1 MDSSEKAESWDIYA
15 SMFGGIPE
23 AELQDLSAYW
33 TAFPHLKAALFS
45 PDNEAYCRLNVANL
59 KNAVLSHPDVV
70 AFKTAFQNAF
80 GDFDAYLKS
89 ALIDGMTQL
98 NAAGEEERLSREIFA
113 RLAGI
118 PLVDRYAA
126 YQLLDD
132 DWKKI
137 AIDLEVIQTEGFAA
151 TKQVDPNMVLK
162 RMPRYRTAGWVMCC
176 PLSWCRALKCTRK

>member
-1 MDSSEKAESWDIYA
+1 M
-15 SMFGGIPE
+15 
-23 AELQDLSAYW
+23 
-33 TAFPHLKAALFS
+33 
-45 PDNEAYCRLNVANL
+45 ANL

-70 AFKTAFQNAF
+70 AFKTAFHNAF

-113 RLAGI
+113 RLAEI

-132 DWKKI
+132 DWK
-137 AIDLEVIQTEGFAA
+137 
-151 TKQVDPNMVLK
+151 
-162 RMPRYRTAGWVMCC
+162 YRTAGWVMCC